1 MRRTLILMPAVVC
14 IFAANAQAQMGWTL
28 QRCREH
34 FGSEFM
40 PHDGDTHYFHVGPFG
55 RGLGEHIY
63 LTFDPDGTVGAIPW
77 LKLDGKAF
85 SEAEVRQHL
94 REASRVTWGTLTLQR
109 VR

>member
-1 MRRTLILMPAVVC
+1 
-14 IFAANAQAQMGWTL
+14 
-28 QRCREH
+28 
-34 FGSEFM
+34 M